1 MRCASV
7 ERDAYASLWKSA
19 NTAQQNQKIKKQILA
34 IYG

>member
-19 NTAQQNQKIKKQILA
+19 KSSTKSKIKKQILA
-34 IYG
+34 MYG